1 MGLNIELS
9 FDQLLEVLLQ
19 LPPKEKLLLA
29 TRLRAAAAAEE
40 WQILS
45 KELPDTSK
53 ISMEEIVAEV
63 KSVRKQRHQAMK

>member
-1 MGLNIELS
+1 MGLNIEVS

-19 LPPKEKLLLA
+19 LPPEEKLLLA
-29 TRLRAAAAAEE
+29 TRLRASAAAEE
-40 WQILS
+40 WQFLS
-45 KELPDTSK
+45 KELPDTSQ